1 MPGIQA
7 LYLSILLWR
16 KSIEG
21 MRRAMD
27 LLHTTEER
35 IQKVTNGSY
44 HSCALR
50 FGQRPKH
57 RMSAPAAT
65 AIYWFPPTLNV
76 IGDAFIKTLVGN

>member
-1 MPGIQA
+1 MG
-7 LYLSILLWR
+7 LV
-16 KSIEG
+16 
-21 MRRAMD
+21 MD
-27 LLHTTEER
+27 LCHTSES

-57 RMSAPAAT
+57 RMLAPAAT

-76 IGDAFIKTLVGN
+76 MGDAFIKTLVGN